1 MRLLIAVC
9 VCLYFTLGPGRANA
23 WNDIAMDKYTR
34 PIKSSTFR
42 PVYLDT
48 RDCLVDLNGFD
59 IATDVLYDSY
69 GRLMEQDAPVYDS
82 AGYEVNRY
90 CNR

>member
-1 MRLLIAVC
+1 MNMKAITILLLA
-9 VCLYFTLGPGRANA
+9 CLAPSAYG
-23 WNDIAMDKYTR
+23 WNDLAKDQWTGQ
-34 PIKSSTFR
+34 IKSSTFR
-42 PVYLDT
+42 PVFLDV

-59 IATDVLYDSY
+59 VDGSVLYDSY
-69 GRLMEQDAPVYDS
+69 GRLMATDAKVYDS

>member
-1 MRLLIAVC
+1 MMSKLPLLLLVLSLPAH
-9 VCLYFTLGPGRANA
+9 A
-23 WNDIAMDKYTR
+23 WNDLAKDQWTGQ
-34 PIKSSTFR
+34 IKDSSYR
-42 PVYLDT
+42 PVFLDV

-59 IATDVLYDSY
+59 VDGTTLYDSY
-69 GRLMEQDAPVYDS
+69 GRLMPTDSKVYDS

>member
-1 MRLLIAVC
+1 
-9 VCLYFTLGPGRANA
+9 
-23 WNDIAMDKYTR
+23 
-34 PIKSSTFR
+34 
-42 PVYLDT
+42 VYK
-48 RDCLVDLNGFD
+48 RQ
-59 IATDVLYDSY
+59 LYDSY